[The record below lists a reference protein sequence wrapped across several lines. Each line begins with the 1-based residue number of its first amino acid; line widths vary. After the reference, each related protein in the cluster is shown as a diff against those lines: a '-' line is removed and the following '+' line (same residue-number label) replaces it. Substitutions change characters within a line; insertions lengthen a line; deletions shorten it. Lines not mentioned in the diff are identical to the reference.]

1 MARDN
6 LTRRAADGGNDLKFW
21 LHFLIPTAAIVNF
34 SYNLTFI
41 GTKPAVQI
49 STKYINIMKFWDLH
63 DLAHIWWM
71 KTANSLLMF
80 KSEEALWRNI

>member
-49 STKYINIMKFWDLH
+49 STKYINIMKFWE
-63 DLAHIWWM
+63 IFM
-71 KTANSLLMF
+71 
-80 KSEEALWRNI
+80 I